1 MNGTGVGDRVGT
13 GADVALAVGVEPDA
27 LPPVLPHAAKLKMAR
42 NIKTMPILLEIEVVL
57 YFNLAHSVTTLQHD
71 MTVFRSRQPKIKVI
85 VSWSKVIES
94 GTIKVDF
101 LQDDH
106 LSSHFHFGG
115 FMTANSQPAL
125 FSKLGF
131 DPAYLPAFEDKLF
144 IEGPRTARRL
154 TNFFALL
161 SFSTVIATYGVLSN
175 STATVIGAM
184 LVAPLMEP
192 MMATAAAVVMGS
204 LPRALRAFALA
215 GAGAVSVILFSY
227 LLSWV
232 VPDVTISFL
241 SVGEITSR
249 IHPGLY
255 ALLTA
260 LAAGAAGAFI
270 TSRAEIAEAL
280 GGVAIA
286 IALVPPLC
294 VVGIALRQGQLDAAA
309 GASLLFLTNFLAIL
323 LAGGVVLLV
332 LGLGQTVVSQEQE
345 RFRRSAFL
353 LMMVGLLLVTIPL
366 SLTAYQNI
374 TSARENAQATAE
386 VQQWLAGTYY
396 RVDTVNANDG
406 VVMVTVEGN
415 GPLKPPQQLANQ
427 LAVEL
432 GHPVVVELHVLPVQR
447 VKSNNP

>member
-1 MNGTGVGDRVGT
+1 M
-13 GADVALAVGVEPDA
+13 
-27 LPPVLPHAAKLKMAR
+27 
-42 NIKTMPILLEIEVVL
+42 
-57 YFNLAHSVTTLQHD
+57 S
-71 MTVFRSRQPKIKVI
+71 
-85 VSWSKVIES
+85 
-94 GTIKVDF
+94 
-101 LQDDH
+101 
-106 LSSHFHFGG
+106 
-115 FMTANSQPAL
+115 ANSQPAL
-125 FSKLGF
+125 FTKLGF
-131 DPAYLPAFEDKLF
+131 DPAYLPTFEDKLF

-161 SFSTVIATYGVLSN
+161 LFATVIATYGILSD

-192 MMATAAAVVMGS
+192 MMATTAAVVMGS

-232 VPDVTISFL
+232 VPDVTISFM
-241 SVGEITSR
+241 SDGEITSR

-260 LAAGAAGAFI
+260 LGAGAAGAFI

-294 VVGIALRQGQLDAAA
+294 VVGISLQQGQLDAAA

-332 LGLGQTVVSQEQE
+332 LGLGKSVVSHEQG
-345 RFRRSAFL
+345 RFRHRAFL
-353 LMMVGLLLVTIPL
+353 LIVVGLLFVTIPL
-366 SLTAYQNI
+366 ALTAYQNVL
-374 TSARENAQATAE
+374 SVKENVQATVE
-386 VQQWLAGTYY
+386 VQQWLADTSY

-406 VVMVTVEGN
+406 VVEVTVEGT
-415 GPLKPPQQLANQ
+415 GQLKPTQQLANE
-427 LAVEL
+427 LAVAL
-432 GHPVVVELHVLPVQR
+432 DHPVVVELHVLPVQKI
-447 VKSNNP
+447 KSNNP